1 MKKAA
6 YAITFVALSLIF
18 VMAYYCC
25 YFYATNNMKSNQVK
39 TIYDEM
45 EENPVLDNSYTDAGK
60 SEEDIIND
68 KTRYVL
74 EIYDVNTEMVTTEE
88 RSIPIE
94 FLGLDREGMI
104 EYISEHSKDNVD
116 ENVTNVQLVSFS
128 STCIVIRK
136 SIDNQKKSDY
146 NYWIIDESGIIKV
159 YKSDKKELYLD
170 TGIESAG
177 LEKEDRKKLR
187 SGFYIEDI
195 KALYNYLETIT
206 S

>member
-6 YAITFVALSLIF
+6 YVITFVALSLIF

-74 EIYDVNTEMVTTEE
+74 EIYDVNTETVTTEE

-104 EYISEHSKDNVD
+104 EYISNILKIML
-116 ENVTNVQLVSFS
+116 TKTLQM
-128 STCIVIRK
+128 
-136 SIDNQKKSDY
+136 Y
-146 NYWIIDESGIIKV
+146 N
-159 YKSDKKELYLD
+159 LYHFQAHVLLL
-170 TGIESAG
+170 G
-177 LEKEDRKKLR
+177 
-187 SGFYIEDI
+187 
-195 KALYNYLETIT
+195 NP
-206 S
+206 

>member
-25 YFYATNNMKSNQVK
+25 YFYATNNMKSNRIK

-45 EENPVLDNSYTDAGK
+45 DENPVLDNSYTDAGK
-60 SEEDIIND
+60 SEEEIISD
-68 KTRYVL
+68 TTRYVL
-74 EIYDVNTEMVTTEE
+74 EIYDVNTETVTTEE
-88 RSIPIE
+88 RNVPIE
-94 FLGLDREGMI
+94 FLGLDRDGI
-104 EYISEHSKDNVD
+104 IKYISEHPVD
-116 ENVTNVQLVSFS
+116 ETEDNIINVQLVSFS
-128 STCIVIRK
+128 NKCIVIRK

-146 NYWIIDESGIIKV
+146 NYWIIDESGIVKV

-177 LEKEDRKKLR
+177 LEKEDKKKLR